1 MTKTRR
7 RGKRGDPRLGRE
19 VYVFRLFMA
28 GNETNSA
35 QALVNLVRL
44 CDEHIAGRYKIHT
57 VDVLKNTAV
66 AYANNVLVT
75 PTLILLK
82 PLPAVTVFGNLRDPQ
97 QVAAALRLTGER

>member
-7 RGKRGDPRLGRE
+7 RGKRGGPGPGRE

-44 CDEHIAGRYKIHT
+44 CEDRIAGRYRIHT
-57 VDVLKNTAV
+57 VDVLKHATV
-66 AYANNVLVT
+66 AHANNVLVT

-82 PLPAVTVFGNLRDPQ
+82 PLPTVTVFGNLRDPQ
-97 QVAAALRLTGER
+97 QVAAALRLKGER

>member
-7 RGKRGDPRLGRE
+7 RGKGKNPAPGRQ
-19 VYVFRLFMA
+19 VYVFQLFMA

-44 CDEHIAGRYKIHT
+44 CEERVAGRYKIHT
-57 VDVLKNTAV
+57 VDVLKNAAV
-66 AYANNVLVT
+66 AYANNVIVT

-82 PLPAVTVFGNLRDPQ
+82 PLPTVTVFGNLRDPE

>member
-1 MTKTRR
+1 
-7 RGKRGDPRLGRE
+7 
-19 VYVFRLFMA
+19 MA

-44 CDEHIAGRYKIHT
+44 CEDRIAGRYKIHT
-57 VDVLKNTAV
+57 VDVLKHAAV
-66 AYANNVLVT
+66 AYASKVIVT

-82 PLPAVTVFGNLRDPQ
+82 PLPTVTVFGNLRDPQ

>member
-7 RGKRGDPRLGRE
+7 RGKSADPRPGRE
-19 VYVFRLFMA
+19 VYLFRLFMA

-44 CDEHIAGRYKIHT
+44 CEERIAGRYKIHT

-82 PLPAVTVFGNLRDPQ
+82 PPPTVRVFGNLRDPQ
-97 QVAAALRLTGER
+97 QVAAALRLPGGR